1 MMGVVPGLL
10 GWPKTTERACINHLT
25 HGRKRSGHEPNFP
38 SSEGTK
44 SSKMI
49 PVEPRGSGSRI
60 TLIFTSLYSCAFSL
74 LDNGRILRALFSELG
89 GVSVE
94 RQYMPDDAVKQCA
107 IRRGVTMCRTSSSAI
122 MQLRRTG
129 GKSAAVRQ
137 DAITLNVS
145 QCAQGRRFKENR

>member
-1 MMGVVPGLL
+1 VRFHFGQ
-10 GWPKTTERACINHLT
+10 WQ
-25 HGRKRSGHEPNFP
+25 
-38 SSEGTK
+38 
-44 SSKMI
+44 
-49 PVEPRGSGSRI
+49 
-60 TLIFTSLYSCAFSL
+60 
-74 LDNGRILRALFSELG
+74 DLRALFSELG

-94 RQYMPDDAVKQCA
+94 RQYMPDDTVKQCA